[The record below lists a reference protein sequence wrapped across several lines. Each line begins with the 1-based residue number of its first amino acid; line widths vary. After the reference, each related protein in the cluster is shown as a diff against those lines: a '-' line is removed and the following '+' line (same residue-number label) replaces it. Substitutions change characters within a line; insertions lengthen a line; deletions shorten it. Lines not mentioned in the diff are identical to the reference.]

1 MFILTLLSS
10 LGSNKASLE
19 ECFNSFSDEEMFELV
34 MNEGE
39 DGHTGFTAT
48 MLVNVEGSVESI
60 QTELYNSRASWHM
73 SPYQEHFK
81 NYVSIIPKSITVA
94 DKCYF
99 QAIGKG
105 NSHIKLPN
113 SPAKTT
119 ILLKDVLH
127 CPDMGLTLVSIGKIT
142 SASYKVIFWGP
153 ICKIFDS
160 RDKVI
165 GLINV
170 KNGLYHVDYDIA
182 VNVGMVGKAREILTL
197 EELHCQMGHIT
208 LETAR
213 KMVSTGAVK
222 GIEIDPLTTI
232 QFCHSCEYAKAIW
245 KPIRKTCVKPR
256 ASNFGDKIH
265 LDIWGPSPVPT
276 PG

>member
-127 CPDMGLTLVSIGKIT
+127 CPDIGLTLVSIGKIT
-142 SASYKVIFWGP
+142 SASYKVIF
-153 ICKIFDS
+153 
-160 RDKVI
+160 
-165 GLINV
+165 
-170 KNGLYHVDYDIA
+170 
-182 VNVGMVGKAREILTL
+182 
-197 EELHCQMGHIT
+197 
-208 LETAR
+208 
-213 KMVSTGAVK
+213 
-222 GIEIDPLTTI
+222 
-232 QFCHSCEYAKAIW
+232 
-245 KPIRKTCVKPR
+245 
-256 ASNFGDKIH
+256 
-265 LDIWGPSPVPT
+265 
-276 PG
+276 